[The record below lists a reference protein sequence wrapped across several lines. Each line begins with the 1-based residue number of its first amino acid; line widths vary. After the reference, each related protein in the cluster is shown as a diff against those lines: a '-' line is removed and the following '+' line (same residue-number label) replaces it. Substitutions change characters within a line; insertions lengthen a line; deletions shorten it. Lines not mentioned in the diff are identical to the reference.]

1 MKTKI
6 IKLIEKRIKELI
18 KTRNTSTTGGT
29 KGKYNFIIGDL
40 QNLIIEVKNLK

>member
-18 KTRNTSTTGGT
+18 KIRGTLTTSNTKS
-29 KGKYNFIIGDL
+29 KYNFIIGDL
-40 QNLIIEVKNLK
+40 QNLIIEIKNLK